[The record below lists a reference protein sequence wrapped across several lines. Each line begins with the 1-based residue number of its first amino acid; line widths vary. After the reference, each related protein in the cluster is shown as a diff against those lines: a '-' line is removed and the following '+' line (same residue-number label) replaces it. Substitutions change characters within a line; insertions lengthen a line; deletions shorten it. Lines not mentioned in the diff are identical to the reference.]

1 MYTKLLALSGALAA
15 VAIAS
20 GCASN
25 PSNLQTVSG
34 DTRPQPVVVQVPVAV
49 TSPELENG
57 CWVQFYPELDFKGGV
72 ATLTGPVAL
81 ESVDKMSGKHLKRE
95 VDSLVT
101 GSKATLKVYEHAMFK
116 DRVVSFGPNSR
127 VSELI
132 TKLGV
137 GGHIESLE
145 LECQP

>member
-1 MYTKLLALSGALAA
+1 MNTKLAALSCLCTAALM
-15 VAIAS
+15 AS

-34 DTRPQPVVVQVPVAV
+34 DTRPQPVVVQVPVAIS
-49 TSPELENG
+49 SPELENG
-57 CWVQFYPELDFKGGV
+57 CWAQFYPELDFKGDV

-81 ESVDKMSGKHLKRE
+81 ESADKMSGKHLKRDI
-95 VDSLVT
+95 DSLVI
-101 GSKATLKVYEHAMFK
+101 GSKATLTVYEHAMFK
-116 DRVVSFGPNSR
+116 DRTVSFGPNSR
-127 VSELI
+127 LNELI

>member
-1 MYTKLLALSGALAA
+1 MIKSTAIVTCLSAA
-15 VAIAS
+15 ILFLQ
-20 GCASN
+20 GCAST

-34 DTRPQPVVVQVPVAV
+34 DTRPQPVVVQVPVQV
-49 TSPELENG
+49 SSPELENG
-57 CWVQFYPELDFKGGV
+57 CWVQFYSELNFKGEV

-81 ESVDKMSGKHLKRE
+81 ESADKMSGKHLKRE
-95 VDSLVT
+95 IDSLVT
-101 GSKATLKVYEHAMFK
+101 GSKATLKIYEHAMFK
-116 DRVVSFGPNSR
+116 DRTIAFGPNSR
-127 VSELI
+127 TNELI